1 VEEASERENNA
12 TQALR
17 DGESDTQD
25 DLRKLRSR
33 VDELTS
39 EQSNWQG
46 KQREYEEKIQKNT
59 KEFLDLQSAYGDL
72 ENKRKSADGSR
83 TEIESLKAK
92 LSANEK
98 VIQEKNKS
106 VDKQAQ
112 LLRDEI
118 KHQIEELKK
127 ENEKKH

>member
-1 VEEASERENNA
+1 M
-12 TQALR
+12 
-17 DGESDTQD
+17 
-25 DLRKLRSR
+25 K
-33 VDELTS
+33 
-39 EQSNWQG
+39 
-46 KQREYEEKIQKNT
+46 KKIQKNT